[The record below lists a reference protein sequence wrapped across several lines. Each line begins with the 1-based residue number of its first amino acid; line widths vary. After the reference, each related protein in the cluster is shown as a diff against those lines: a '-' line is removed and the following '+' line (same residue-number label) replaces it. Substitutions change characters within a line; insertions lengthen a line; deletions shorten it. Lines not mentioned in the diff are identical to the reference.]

1 MLILMIKFKRIGGC
15 MYIDLIILI
24 VLIILVVM
32 FFKRF
37 SSFVFFIA
45 IVDIFLR
52 LLTFVKYNIPLKDV
66 SAILGKY
73 FPESLLAIID
83 SYTISINILNIIL
96 RWTYFLLLCIFLGY
110 IIKIFLR
117 KKKI

>member
-1 MLILMIKFKRIGGC
+1 

-24 VLIILVVM
+24 IGLILVIM

-45 IVDIFLR
+45 IVEIFLR
-52 LLTFVKYNIPLKDV
+52 ILTFIKDNIGLDDV
-66 SAILGKY
+66 SEIIGKY
-73 FPESLLAIID
+73 IPENMFAIID
-83 SYTISINILNIIL
+83 NYTSSIPTLCIIL
-96 RWTYFLLLCIFLGY
+96 KWTFVVIMTIFLVY
-110 IIKIFLR
+110 IIKIFIK

>member
-1 MLILMIKFKRIGGC
+1 
-15 MYIDLIILI
+15 MYIDLI
-24 VLIILVVM
+24 VLIIAVIIVIM

-52 LLTFVKYNIPLKDV
+52 ILTFVKNNIGLRDV
-66 SAILGKY
+66 ANLIGKY
-73 FPESLLAIID
+73 FPSSIFAIIEN
-83 SYTISINILNIIL
+83 YTGKIPLLCIIL
-96 RWTYFLLLCIFLGY
+96 KWCFVGIMAIFLGY
-110 IIKIFLR
+110 IIKIFIH